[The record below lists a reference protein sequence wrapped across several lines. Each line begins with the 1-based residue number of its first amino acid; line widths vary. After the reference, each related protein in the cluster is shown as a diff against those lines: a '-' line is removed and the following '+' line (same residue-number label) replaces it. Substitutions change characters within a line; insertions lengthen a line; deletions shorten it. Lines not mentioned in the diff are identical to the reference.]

1 LQRKPLLSGSALG
14 LLALIPISLVDLVFG
29 EEKAHACEIAL
40 IATVEICNASFVE
53 LERQYGRA
61 HRFF

>member
-53 LERQYGRA
+53 LERL
-61 HRFF
+61 